1 LRVSNSNAKPFVLSF
16 SGAFHLLRIKEL
28 MTGWNFIPI
37 KFYNDKV
44 GEASET
50 TLELRY
56 MNLVAH
62 WNGEDSQF
70 EKRGGSSQTGGC
82 FNYMNNNLILLLR
95 WEKSISSGWLD
106 GEGD

>member
-16 SGAFHLLRIKEL
+16 SGAFHLLRIEEL

-50 TLELRY
+50 TLELRC
-56 MNLVAH
+56 MPSNINLVAH
-62 WNGEDSQF
+62 WNGEDSHF
-70 EKRGGSSQTGGC
+70 EKGVDRARLAVVSTT
-82 FNYMNNNLILLLR
+82 
-95 WEKSISSGWLD
+95 
-106 GEGD
+106 